1 MCTDDAIP
9 YSQALDHVY
18 ASGEHPALFDQI
30 CAYWK
35 LEAMHILIK
44 SLRDMLPYFSN
55 SGHNNYTKLEETE
68 PSVYMK
74 FLEGQFVLRH
84 SVSYWSGIFSDLCIE
99 QVLMG
104 SIKSVGGRI

>member
-1 MCTDDAIP
+1 MCTDDATP

-18 ASGEHPALFDQI
+18 ASGEHPALFDLI

-35 LEAMHILIK
+35 LEAIHIQ
-44 SLRDMLPYFSN
+44 SLHNMLPYLST

-84 SVSYWSGIFSDLCIE
+84 SDSYWSGIFSDLCIE
-99 QVLMG
+99 QVMWGALNQL
-104 SIKSVGGRI
+104 VG